1 MKPQVKV
8 PELAEAIA
16 AHARAVL
23 AGDSSAAEGHVAPA
37 ALEAY
42 RLAMNEAMRQGPFD
56 RHTAPGLARLGSQY
70 ISKVRFAGARG
81 GALMQIRWTR
91 DGERRWLIAEAEYF
105 PPGRTPWTGVGRPRP
120 AAWPALSPR
129 VEGDDA

>member
-16 AHARAVL
+16 AHARAVR
-23 AGDSSAAEGHVAPA
+23 AGDSGPAESYVTTA

-42 RLAMNEAMRQGPFD
+42 RLAIDKAMRLGPFES
-56 RHTAPGLARLGSQY
+56 HVAPGLARLGTQY
-70 ISKVRFAGARG
+70 ISKVRWSGPRG
-81 GALMQIRWTR
+81 SALMQIRWAR
-91 DGERRWLIAEAEYF
+91 GGDGRWLIAEAEYF

-120 AAWPALSPR
+120 AAWPAPKAATGENR
-129 VEGDDA
+129 